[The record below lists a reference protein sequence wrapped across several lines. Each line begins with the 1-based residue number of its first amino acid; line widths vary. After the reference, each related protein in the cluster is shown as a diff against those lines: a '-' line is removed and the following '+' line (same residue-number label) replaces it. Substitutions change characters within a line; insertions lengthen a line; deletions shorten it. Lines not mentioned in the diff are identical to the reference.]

1 MILFH
6 IILYAIAMHE
16 LSGSELSQ
24 AIRYAKAIDDDDT
37 IQEIIDRFQREQ
49 TALADTVF
57 GIFPDVV
64 EERDQ
69 DMAFLFTDLCFN
81 VICIFHK
88 VFGPLPSQT
97 RMDPDWLEN
106 QIMLLNSELLSI
118 DKHSSMNGKIKKK
131 LQDRFVSRA
140 IEDTPQLALLDYLD
154 TEVDDFS
161 SENPCRLEAGHVAKV
176 MLFIVVR
183 LLCNLYGRSAA

>member
-1 MILFH
+1 
-6 IILYAIAMHE
+6 MHE
-16 LSGSELSQ
+16 LSELELRQ
-24 AIRYAKAIDDDDT
+24 AIRHAKAIDDDDS
-37 IQEIIDRFQREQ
+37 IQAIVDRFQREQ

-57 GIFPDVV
+57 GIFPDVIA
-64 EERDQ
+64 ERDK
-69 DMAFLFTDLCFN
+69 DMAFLYIDLCFN

-118 DKHSSMNGKIKKK
+118 DKHSTIDSKIKRK
-131 LQDRFVSRA
+131 LQNRFVSRTL
-140 IEDTPQLALLDYLD
+140 EDTPQLALLKYLD
-154 TEVDDFS
+154 AEVDDLS

-183 LLCNLYGRSAA
+183 LLSNLYSRQAA